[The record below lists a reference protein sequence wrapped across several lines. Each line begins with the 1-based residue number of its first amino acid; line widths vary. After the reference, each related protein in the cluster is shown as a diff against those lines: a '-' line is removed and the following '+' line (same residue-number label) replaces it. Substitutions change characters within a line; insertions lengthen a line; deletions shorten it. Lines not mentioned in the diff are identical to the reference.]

1 MKKKTSQGGEHFIV
15 KVPLKSIH
23 KRTRMQGV
31 IRVVPQLVSITWWVA
46 IQKNKHNLR
55 TEETKKIYT
64 KTLYEIL
71 GFHSVV
77 NSIDVLLIYKL
88 KFTCGML

>member
-1 MKKKTSQGGEHFIV
+1 MFSPPIPATLKKKTSQGGEHFIV

-31 IRVVPQLVSITWWVA
+31 TRVVPQLVSITWWVA

-55 TEETKKIYT
+55 TEETKN
-64 KTLYEIL
+64 LYEN
-71 GFHSVV
+71 SVR
-77 NSIDVLLIYKL
+77 NPRFSFGYK
-88 KFTCGML
+88 FDRRITDI